1 MSNLQI
7 NMGKEFYNA
16 NIQILLK
23 KIQYKSLFNIFHNES
38 INRQTITIMLTN
50 DVWKQFTHNVN
61 YKWIDLLPR
70 LVEIP
75 CAKAL
80 NSVCSPQI
88 WLPRRQTLKYN
99 SVKAVTFQRFKVGDS
114 VRVSKFKMI
123 FKKGYKLDHGDV

>member
-88 WLPRRQTLKYN
+88 
-99 SVKAVTFQRFKVGDS
+99 
-114 VRVSKFKMI
+114 
-123 FKKGYKLDHGDV
+123 